1 MPRPKKR
8 ATIAKRLY
16 AQRRANTEVTLNP
29 LKKNEAL
36 LSSKAGSIENP
47 CKLASVNAS
56 VNIANSHL
64 SNTQTL
70 ENPCKPLKPIENPCK
85 PLQTLENSC
94 KPLKTLENPCKL
106 VSVNLANLHLSN
118 TQTLANP
125 CKPLKTLENFPQKS
139 VQKVSLG
146 QAVGSSFPRPSGKAL
161 YSEVVKRS
169 SKVCESVKTEVRT
182 YDFQVDSGK
191 VSRPQ
196 MRYPMKSKSKP
207 MQSEQNI
214 PASSHESALGVCSD
228 FPQKPM
234 LKGSF
239 DQADS
244 RFGNSRNRQCGAIS
258 LTAVLKSKLKNVLMW
273 STPDLDGVLV
283 AGTRLYEYLKK
294 HGNIKDRQVKGRNY
308 IAVHELPRRHML
320 GNTTFSIEYT
330 PSLTGFVNVNEYHEY
345 DQAISSVAMPL
356 DVALQQTLLSA
367 DAFLLTICANT
378 SAVIKQGSWY
388 AVVDSHAIRTDT
400 SCVVYHSTI
409 ESLYNYINEMAQL
422 FGEPKPPFEI
432 TGVLVH
438 ADAELSD
445 PLQEAGSS
453 SFPCSSGKALLKR
466 TAKVR
471 ESVKTEPKTPDY
483 PVPVD
488 ELADVRNPNLPTQ
501 TASVLPRK
509 GKRLR
514 KEKHIELSGKRVTKS
529 HAETVVT
536 DDLMITDVSVPD
548 VFFSPLTHNDKQAL
562 CELIQMSNDNSDHN
576 VINFG
581 PISAPCQTK
590 TIKPDGNCFFRSLAH
605 VICGSEE
612 KHLKV
617 RRAVV
622 KHLKMNTPLFER
634 YVRSEYSSAE
644 DYLTR
649 SRMFYSGSWVT
660 EIDIFVAADLFK
672 TTIMTFNDGRWNA
685 HKPNG
690 EVSTQNAIY
699 LKHCNRNH
707 YEVVTCVKHRDRD
720 SVCAG
725 ACGNVVSNEV
735 SKPCLR
741 KRKVSDAAEC
751 CPTKR
756 HRDRYHNDSEY
767 RQKQLT
773 YKKSKYGNDPEY
785 RQNKIE
791 HAKAKY
797 CDAIYR
803 GKKIEKAKT
812 KYSDDTVYR
821 GKKIEYAKTKY
832 SDDTVYRGK
841 KIEYAKTKYSD
852 DTVYRGEKIEYAKT
866 KYSDDTVYRGK
877 KIEYAK
883 TKYSEDP
890 VYRGKK
896 IESEKTKYSRDRYY
910 QERKKGTLRDKYLKN
925 VDVRLSKCERSKAKY
940 LSNIQ
945 FQKRV
950 CQYSRLKYKYNVSFQ
965 ANVCEYS
972 KKKYLQN
979 LAFKRRVCEY
989 SKKKYLQNLAFKR
1002 KVCEYSKKKYL
1013 QNLAFKRRVCEY
1025 SKKKYLQNLAFKRRV
1040 CEYSKKK
1047 YLQNLAFKRRVCEY
1061 SVMKYHKDVNFRVLS
1076 IQKGCEKYARK
1087 KEQQDIAVAIGNF
1100 RQEISSGPEF
1110 VCCVCHRL
1118 LFRKQVV
1125 ECRTHCYEGKGVK
1138 IAALG
1143 RRCITTRYLHVCDQK
1158 CEGSSAHS
1166 SGCKLWIC
1174 LTCHRK
1180 ILCGQLPEESVAN
1193 NMHLVDVPNQL
1204 KCLNSLEQHLI
1215 ARNIPFMKLLC
1226 LPRGK
1231 QHGCHGPVVCV
1242 PVNATDVSNIL
1253 PRNECDDKMIRI
1265 KLKRKLT
1272 YKGHYE
1278 YKYVHTDRVR
1288 NALKY
1293 LIQFN
1298 KWFGDVEINQQW
1310 INSLNEPEENVVDEM
1325 EQQDIVEKIDDENDL
1340 DEQQEEDLTYIKEQ
1354 SGLLSDTSLQ
1364 PVDIGSEVIDQH
1376 FQDVLNLAP
1385 AEGNSPVSLLSDRSN
1400 EAKCFPVLY
1409 PTGGPTFHD
1418 KREVKIT
1425 LSRYLNARILN
1436 ADGRFARSTDF
1447 IFYAQYLSEI
1457 DQVVSNVSIAL
1468 RKGSEKSL
1476 LTEVTSDV
1484 LTNPDSLS
1492 KILNFDEGYKFLRPI
1507 RGTPPYWQS
1516 TQKDLFALVRQLGI
1530 PTFFASFS
1538 SADLRWPEMISTIIK
1553 QEGKNLKA
1561 DELDWSEKCGL
1572 IRRNPVT
1579 AARMFDHRWHCF
1591 LRDVIM
1597 SSAQPIG
1604 KIVDYFYRV
1613 EFQQRG
1619 SPHVHCLFWVENAP
1633 MLNEDNEEND
1643 GLVASFIDRYIT
1655 CEIPSEDETD
1665 LFEIVN
1671 CVQKH
1676 SVRHSKTCRKKKT
1689 VCRFNFPRPPS
1700 SRTFIT
1706 RGGSRDDLKS
1716 GDGKDTARAVL
1727 EKVKKALTASDMDYD
1742 STDAFFESIGINQA
1756 IFEKVYGQCSKK
1768 KSIVLKRSP
1777 KDVWVNQYN
1786 KHLLRAWQGNMDIQ
1800 YVTDAYS
1807 VVVYIISY
1815 ITKAEQEMGLLLQR
1829 AQNEAMNGNLEARS
1843 SLKMLGS
1850 VYLHNREVSAQ
1861 EAVYRLT
1868 GMHLKEC
1875 SRKVQFIPIGLN
1887 PVKMSLPL
1895 RVIKNKVDQSGEE
1908 ASFWMTSLVDRYK
1921 NRPNTEEF
1929 ETQCLA
1935 SFCSENRILSKSEVS
1950 SQKKSSEDKVI
1961 KLNNDCGYMMKRTRT
1976 DPAVVRYPRFSP
1988 KKDPVRYFHSLLQLF
2003 LPHYEDCQLK
2013 PESFSTYEEFYNSGA
2028 VKCGRNVTQVKC
2040 IVDANRA
2047 LFEKESDKI
2056 DRAQQLLEQ
2065 GVDLEDAWAA
2075 LCPETEKERHECLE
2089 LRKSN
2094 TIPDEDDSE
2103 CSIPD
2108 LVTNPR
2114 TPYRIETNQAGISRE
2129 EALCLLRSLNAQ
2141 QCAIFYKV
2149 RKWCLEKLLCEN
2161 PEPFHL
2167 FVTGGAGTG
2176 KSHLIK
2182 AIYYESSRLL
2192 SQLSENPDDRSVIL
2206 TASTGVASF
2215 QIGASTIHN
2224 TFSIGANVKLPY
2236 QPLSDDKINS
2246 LRAKLGGLQI
2256 LIIDEVSMV
2265 DHHLLSYVHGRL
2277 RQIKQTGDYSIF
2289 GRVSLVC
2296 VGDFYQLPPVKGI
2309 PLYVDPKG
2317 VNLWDTNFEIAELT
2331 QVVRQQDASF
2341 AEMLNRLRVH
2351 KKNET
2356 LSPND
2361 INMLKQRE
2369 TGEECDAIHIF
2380 PTNAQVDEYNIQK
2393 LNERCPEAITIHA
2406 RDFARNPETG
2416 RIERKVGFH
2425 AKVFNSCL
2433 DKCVSLGV
2441 SARVMLRKNVDVSDG
2456 LVNGACGTVV
2466 HISRKQRR
2474 DDDEDDDFPSAIHVE
2489 FDDPN
2494 VGKIQRSKLRQKY
2507 SPNST
2512 VIEVEE
2518 DQVSNDGG
2526 LRRQFPLK
2534 LAWACT
2540 VHKVQGLTVDKA
2552 VVSLDKVFSPGQAY
2566 VALSR
2571 VRTLDGLIINNF
2583 KDSVIYCNEKIDSA
2597 MKNMPRLALEN
2608 YSFVKAPG
2616 MFTIAL
2622 HNVQSLRA
2630 HVQDLQVHRQIMN
2643 ADCICLTETWLK
2655 VEDQVQIPGFVFKS
2669 NPRAK
2674 CYDNSTP
2681 LFTDL
2686 KQQRGGG
2693 VGLFCCESIHFNV
2706 RVPEP
2711 CNLECLYFAVPHLS
2725 LNAALLYRPNSYPL
2739 NLFRQNMLH
2748 VIDELEKQSGKKVIM
2763 GDFNEDILTSST
2775 IGTLMELHGY
2785 SQHVQHPTTEKGTLI
2800 DHVYVKDA
2808 ENVSVEIVQTYYSF
2822 HQAVLISLR

>member
-16 AQRRANTEVTLNP
+16 AQRCANTEVTLNP
-29 LKKNEAL
+29 LKKNDAL
-36 LSSKAGSIENP
+36 LSPKAGSIENP

-56 VNIANSHL
+56 VNLANLHL
-64 SNTQTL
+64 SPKQTL
-70 ENPCKPLKPIENPCK
+70 ENP
-85 PLQTLENSC
+85 C
-94 KPLKTLENPCKL
+94 KPLKTLENPCKPL
-106 VSVNLANLHLSN
+106 K
-118 TQTLANP
+118 TLENP
-125 CKPLKTLENFPQKS
+125 CKPLKTLENPCKPLKTLENPCKPLKTLENSEKKEKVLTNIHEISVNTLPAYCDFPQQS
-139 VQKVSLG
+139 VQKGSLG
-146 QAVGSSFPRPSGKAL
+146 QAVGSSFPRSSGKAL
-161 YSEVVKRS
+161 YSEVVKRP

-182 YDFQVDSGK
+182 CDFQVDSGK
-191 VSRPQ
+191 LGRPQ

-214 PASSHESALGVCSD
+214 PAICHESALGVCSD
-228 FPQKPM
+228 FPQKSM
-234 LKGSF
+234 LRGSF
-239 DQADS
+239 DQADA
-244 RFGNSRNRQCGAIS
+244 RFGDSRNRQCGAIS
-258 LTAVLKSKLKNVLMW
+258 LTAVLKSKLKNVLTW

-283 AGTRLYEYLKK
+283 AGTRLYEYLRKR
-294 HGNIKDRQVKGRNY
+294 GNIKDREAKGRNY
-308 IAVHELPRRHML
+308 IAVHELPRRHVL

-409 ESLYNYINEMAQL
+409 ESLYNYINDMAQL
-422 FGEPKPPFEI
+422 FGEPEPPFEI

-438 ADAELSD
+438 ADAEVSD

-453 SFPCSSGKALLKR
+453 SLPCSSGKALYSDVLKR
-466 TAKVR
+466 TPKVR

-488 ELADVRNPNLPTQ
+488 EAADVRNPNLPTQ
-501 TASVLPRK
+501 TASNVLPSK

-514 KEKHIELSGKRVTKS
+514 KEKHIELSGKQGTKS
-529 HAETVVT
+529 HTETVVT

-548 VFFSPLTHNDKQAL
+548 VFFSPLTYNDKQAL

-581 PISAPCQTK
+581 PISGPCQTK

-644 DYLTR
+644 DYLTQ

-685 HKPNG
+685 HKPTG

-720 SVCAG
+720 AVCAG

-756 HRDRYHNDSEY
+756 HRERYRNVSEY
-767 RQKQLT
+767 RQKQLK

-797 CDAIYR
+797 CDDAI
-803 GKKIEKAKT
+803 
-812 KYSDDTVYR
+812 YR

-832 SDDTVYRGK
+832 SD
-841 KIEYAKTKYSD
+841 S
-852 DTVYRGEKIEYAKT
+852 VYRGEKIEYAKT

-877 KIEYAK
+877 KIEYDK
-883 TKYSEDP
+883 TKYS
-890 VYRGKK
+890 
-896 IESEKTKYSRDRYY
+896 TDRYY
-910 QERKKGTLRDKYLKN
+910 REKKKGILCDQYLKN
-925 VDVRLSKCERSKAKY
+925 VDVRKSKCERSKAKY
-940 LSNIQ
+940 LSNFQ

-979 LAFKRRVCEY
+979 LAFKARVCEY
-989 SKKKYLQNLAFKR
+989 SKSRNIQYPAFKV
-1002 KVCEYSKKKYL
+1002 KMAKYSK
-1013 QNLAFKRRVCEY
+1013 
-1025 SKKKYLQNLAFKRRV
+1025 
-1040 CEYSKKK
+1040 
-1047 YLQNLAFKRRVCEY
+1047 
-1061 SVMKYHKDVNFRVLS
+1061 MKYHKDLTFRVS
-1076 IQKGCEKYARK
+1076 KIQKGCERYARK
-1087 KEQQDIAVAIGNF
+1087 KEQQDIDVAIDHF
-1100 RQEISSGPEF
+1100 RQDISSGPEF

-1125 ECRTHCYEGKGVK
+1125 ECRRQCYEDKGVK
-1138 IAALG
+1138 VAALG
-1143 RRCITTRYLHVCDQK
+1143 RRCITTRYVHVCDQK

-1242 PVNATDVSNIL
+1242 PVNVTGVSNIL

-1298 KWFGDVEINQQW
+1298 KWFSDVEINQQW

-1325 EQQDIVEKIDDENDL
+1325 EQQDIVEKIDENDL

-1418 KREVKIT
+1418 KRDVKIT

-1553 QEGKNLKA
+1553 QEGKNVKA

-1633 MLNEDNEEND
+1633 TLNEDNEEND

-1655 CEIPSEDETD
+1655 CETPSEDETD

-1671 CVQKH
+1671 GVQKH

-1716 GDGKDTARAVL
+1716 GDGKDTARTVL

-1756 IFEKVYGQCSKK
+1756 LFEKVYAQCSKK
-1768 KSIVLKRSP
+1768 KSVVLKRSP

-1988 KKDPVRYFHSLLQLF
+1988 KKDPEKYFHSLLQLF

-2075 LCPETEKERHECLE
+2075 LCPETEKEHHECLE
-2089 LRKSN
+2089 IRKSN

-2108 LVTNPR
+2108 LVANPR
-2114 TPYRIETNQAGISRE
+2114 TPYSIETNQAGMSRE

-2141 QCAIFYKV
+2141 QSAIFYKV
-2149 RKWCLEKLLCEN
+2149 RKWCLEKLLGEN

-2441 SARVMLRKNVDVSDG
+2441 GARVMLRKNVDVSDG

-2474 DDDEDDDFPSAIHVE
+2474 DDDDEDDDFPSAIHVE

-2494 VGKIQRSKLRQKY
+2494 VGKVQRSKLRQKY

-2608 YSFVKAPG
+2608 YSFVKTPG
-2616 MFTIAL
+2616 VFTIAL

-2674 CYDNSTP
+2674 CYDNSIP

-2711 CNLECLYFAVPHLS
+2711 CNLECIYFAVPHLS

-2739 NLFRQNMLH
+2739 NLFQQNMLH
-2748 VIDELEKQSGKKVIM
+2748 VFDELEKQSGKKVIM

-2808 ENVSVEIVQTYYSF
+2808 ENFSVEIVQTYYSY